1 MLIYLWST
9 DLSRKQTASL
19 MKVSNNLVCRVF
31 RRLEE
36 VCSVDIGRNPVIP
49 FGGRC
54 LVKCD
59 ESKFNHKAKYNR
71 GRRAPDVWVFGVL
84 SCDTRPAK
92 GYYEIVRKRD
102 RATLLP
108 ILAKCLLPGSEVHT
122 DDWGAYYRL
131 EHHLPNHVARHRV
144 VVHAD
149 NFVDPVT
156 GVHTQDVESA
166 WANLKAPIKQRRG
179 ISVDDLQVY
188 LDERMWRQ
196 WRAQDDVITNFLPVL
211 ASQYTDYKV

>member
-1 MLIYLWST
+1 M
-9 DLSRKQTASL
+9 
-19 MKVSNNLVCRVF
+19 
-31 RRLEE
+31 
-36 VCSVDIGRNPVIP
+36 
-49 FGGRC
+49 
-54 LVKCD
+54 
-59 ESKFNHKAKYNR
+59 
-71 GRRAPDVWVFGVL
+71 L

-131 EHHLPNHVARHRV
+131 EHHLPNHAARHRV

>member
-1 MLIYLWST
+1 MIYLWST
-9 DLSRKQTASL
+9 DLSRKQTANT
-19 MKVSNNLVCRVF
+19 MKSNNNLVCRVF

-36 VCSVDIGRNPVIP
+36 VCSIEIEKNPIIP
-49 FGGRC
+49 FGGTC

-92 GYYEIVRKRD
+92 GYFEVVTKRD
-102 RATLLP
+102 CNTLLP

-122 DDWGAYYRL
+122 DDWGAYKGM
-131 EHHLPNHVARHRV
+131 EQHLPNHVARHRV

-156 GVHTQDVESA
+156 GVHTQEAESA

-179 ISVDDLQVY
+179 IPTEDLQVY
-188 LDERMWRQ
+188 LNERMWRQ
-196 WRAQDDVITNFLPVL
+196 WRGQNEVIANFLPVL
-211 ASQYTDYKV
+211 ASQCTYYVV